1 MAEALEAAV
10 VHANGCVGRL
20 IERACVLM
28 ALAAGVMFSAEM
40 LMSAVSVLLRV
51 VTGKG
56 VPGDYELVQMLS
68 AMGIAMC
75 LPYCQL
81 RKGHVFV
88 DFFTLWA
95 PASLKRWLDALA
107 ALLMAAASFLLAWR
121 IWEGLLDMHEY
132 GEASMVIAL
141 PIWWGYVP
149 VVPAF
154 VLLGITALH
163 TMYKELSG
171 EAQQ

>member
-1 MAEALEAAV
+1 MAEALDAPV
-10 VHANGCVGRL
+10 VHATGCIGRL
-20 IERACVLM
+20 IERACVAM
-28 ALAAGVMFSAEM
+28 VMAAGLMFCAEM

-51 VTGKG
+51 LTGKG
-56 VPGDYELVQMLS
+56 VPGDFELVQMLS

-75 LPYCQL
+75 LPYCQF

-95 PASLKRWLDALA
+95 PAGLKRWLDALA
-107 ALLMAAASFLLAWR
+107 ALLMAACSFMLAWR
-121 IWEGLLDMHEY
+121 IWEGMLDMYEF

-154 VLLGITALH
+154 ILLGLTALH
-163 TMYKELSG
+163 TCYNEIHG
-171 EAQQ
+171 ERP